1 MYYDNGDDWYEQQFD
16 NVEDCITGEATPR
29 YFWNPAAAQRIYKY
43 NPAMKII
50 ILLRERQSAIRS
62 KYNQQVSK
70 GVETLPFDQAM
81 ELESVRIKGDIERAT
96 SLPYNY
102 YPALYSEFAYQD
114 RYDYD
119 KHLEYWQEFDR
130 LIITDFFTNSAK
142 RYKQCFEFL
151 GLEPETYEWEIL
163 NKGI

>member
-1 MYYDNGDDWYEQQFD
+1 
-16 NVEDCITGEATPR
+16 
-29 YFWNPAAAQRIYKY
+29 
-43 NPAMKII
+43 MKII

-81 ELESVRIKGDIERAT
+81 ELESVRIKGDIERAKF
-96 SLPYNY
+96 LPYNY

-130 LIITDFFTNSAK
+130 IIITDFFTNSAK

-151 GLEPETYEWEIL
+151 GLEPETYEREIL